1 MISRFKWSTP
11 IRISDHAVGR
21 SFRSTETVH
30 VFPVTMG
37 SGLTLDGFEE
47 AGSSFLCGV
56 FGLKSSSDTSLKKTL
71 I

>member
-1 MISRFKWSTP
+1 
-11 IRISDHAVGR
+11 
-21 SFRSTETVH
+21 
-30 VFPVTMG
+30 MG